1 VSDAPRGRWLVL
13 RALGAFVA
21 LPGMVAIVVPAFLL
35 RPSGTPVRF
44 GAPGGLVLGAGSV
57 LLLWCV
63 RDFLVR
69 GRGTLAPWDPP
80 VALVREGPYRFSR
93 NPMYVA
99 VLTMVVG
106 WAIGFRSST
115 LAIYGVVLAVAF
127 HLRVV
132 WGEEPYLAATH
143 GEAWTQYRSRVPR
156 WLW

>member
-1 VSDAPRGRWLVL
+1 ML

-21 LPGMVAIVVPAFLL
+21 FPVMVAIVIPWFLL
-35 RPSGTPVRF
+35 RPRSTTVRF
-44 GAPGGLVLGAGSV
+44 NPLGAVLLGAGSA

-80 VALVREGPYRFSR
+80 VTLVREGAYRFSR

-99 VLTMVVG
+99 VLTIIAG
-106 WAIGFRSST
+106 WALGFRSST
-115 LAIYGVVLAVAF
+115 LSIYGLVLAVAF
-127 HLRVV
+127 HLRVI

-143 GEAWTQYRSRVPR
+143 GEAWTRYCSQVPR

>member
-1 VSDAPRGRWLVL
+1 
-13 RALGAFVA
+13 
-21 LPGMVAIVVPAFLL
+21 MVAIVIPVFLL
-35 RPSGTPVRF
+35 RPRGASARF
-44 GAPGGLVLGAGSV
+44 GLPGGIVLGAGSV
-57 LLLWCV
+57 VLLWCV

-69 GRGTLAPWDPP
+69 GGGTLAPWDPP

-99 VLTMVVG
+99 VLTMIAG
-106 WAIGFRSST
+106 WAIVFRSSA
-115 LAIYGVVLAVAF
+115 LAIYGIALAVAF
-127 HLRVV
+127 HLRVI

>member
-1 VSDAPRGRWLVL
+1 MSDAPRGRWLAL

-21 LPGMVAIVVPAFLL
+21 LPGTVALVVPWFLL
-35 RPSGTPVRF
+35 RPR
-44 GAPGGLVLGAGSV
+44 GATAHLGVPGGVVLGAGSA

-80 VALVREGPYRFSR
+80 KALVRDGAYRFSR

-99 VLTMVVG
+99 VLTMIAG
-106 WAIGFRSST
+106 WAIGFRSSA
-115 LAIYGVVLAVAF
+115 LAIYGVVLALAF
-127 HLRVV
+127 HLRVI

-143 GEAWTQYRSRVPR
+143 GEAWTQYRTEVPR